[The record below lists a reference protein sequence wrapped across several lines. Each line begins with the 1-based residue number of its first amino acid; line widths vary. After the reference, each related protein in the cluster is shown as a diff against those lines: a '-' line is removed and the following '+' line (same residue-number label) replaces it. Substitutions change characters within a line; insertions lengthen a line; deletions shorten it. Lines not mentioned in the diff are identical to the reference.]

1 MTYVLFHSRFQLSS
15 PQRLPMAAIIEKKK
29 ARRGRW
35 EERKGG
41 GGGGGGEGGEGG
53 GGGGGGG
60 GGAEASLPLFLL
72 PIVPHALFFFSFS
85 LSSPHPTLRAFQFL
99 QPEKQSTVNDK
110 WRTFF
115 IVSYASVM
123 TPCDGITLVSAVV

>member
-1 MTYVLFHSRFQLSS
+1 MEQSMTYVLFHSRFQLSKK
-15 PQRLPMAAIIEKKK
+15 RKRAGDDGKKEKV
-29 ARRGRW
+29 
-35 EERKGG
+35 
-41 GGGGGGEGGEGG
+41 
-53 GGGGGGG
+53 GG

-99 QPEKQSTVNDK
+99 QLEKQSTVNDK

-123 TPCDGITLVSAVV
+123 TPCDGITQVSAVV

>member
-1 MTYVLFHSRFQLSS
+1 MEQSMTYVLFHSRFQLSS

-29 ARRGRW
+29 ARGGRW

-41 GGGGGGEGGEGG
+41 GGGRGL
-53 GGGGGGG
+53 
-60 GGAEASLPLFLL
+60 ASSLSPSHRPLC
-72 PIVPHALFFFSFS
+72 ALFFSFS

-99 QPEKQSTVNDK
+99 QLEKQSTVNDK

-123 TPCDGITLVSAVV
+123 TPCDGITQVLAVV

>member
-1 MTYVLFHSRFQLSS
+1 MEQSMTYVLFHSRFQLSS

-41 GGGGGGEGGEGG
+41 GGV
-53 GGGGGGG
+53 
-60 GGAEASLPLFLL
+60 EASLPLFPLL
-72 PIVPHALFFFSFS
+72 IVPHALFFFSFS

-99 QPEKQSTVNDK
+99 QLEKQSPVNDK

-115 IVSYASVM
+115 IVLYASLM
-123 TPCDGITLVSAVV
+123 TPCDGITQVSAVV

>member
-15 PQRLPMAAIIEKKK
+15 PQRLLMAAITEKKK

-41 GGGGGGEGGEGG
+41 GGGRGL
-53 GGGGGGG
+53 
-60 GGAEASLPLFLL
+60 ASSLSPSHR
-72 PIVPHALFFFSFS
+72 PPCALFSFSFS
-85 LSSPHPTLRAFQFL
+85 LTSPHPTLRAFQFL
-99 QPEKQSTVNDK
+99 QLEKQSTVNDK

-123 TPCDGITLVSAVV
+123 TPCDGITQVSAVV

>member
-15 PQRLPMAAIIEKKK
+15 PQRLSMAAIIEKKK

-35 EERKGG
+35 EERKGWG
-41 GGGGGGEGGEGG
+41 GGQR
-53 GGGGGGG
+53 
-60 GGAEASLPLFLL
+60 PRFLSFSF
-72 PIVPHALFFFSFS
+72 PSSPMRSFFFSFS

-99 QPEKQSTVNDK
+99 QLEKQSTVNDK

-123 TPCDGITLVSAVV
+123 TPCDGITQVSAVV

>member
-1 MTYVLFHSRFQLSS
+1 MTYVLFHSRFQLSKK
-15 PQRLPMAAIIEKKK
+15 RKRAGDDGKKEKV
-29 ARRGRW
+29 
-35 EERKGG
+35 
-41 GGGGGGEGGEGG
+41 GGGEGDRGL
-53 GGGGGGG
+53 
-60 GGAEASLPLFLL
+60 ASSQFLL

-99 QPEKQSTVNDK
+99 QLEKQSTVNDK

-123 TPCDGITLVSAVV
+123 TPCDGITQVSAVV

>member
-1 MTYVLFHSRFQLSS
+1 MEQSMTYVLFHSRFQLSS

-41 GGGGGGEGGEGG
+41 GGG
-53 GGGGGGG
+53 
-60 GGAEASLPLFLL
+60 AEASLPLFLL

-99 QPEKQSTVNDK
+99 QLEKQSTVNDK

-115 IVSYASVM
+115 IVSYAFVM
-123 TPCDGITLVSAVV
+123 TPCDGRTQVSAVV